1 MAAKEA
7 QIVKSEIP
15 NHETNVNPK
24 TNGEMNGERFR
35 VQILIEPIEWFFLY
49 MSRGILYLSLDLIWF
64 DSVCCVGGTI

>member
-15 NHETNVNPK
+15 NNETNVNPK

-35 VQILIEPIEWFFLY
+35 VQILIEPIE
-49 MSRGILYLSLDLIWF
+49 
-64 DSVCCVGGTI
+64 